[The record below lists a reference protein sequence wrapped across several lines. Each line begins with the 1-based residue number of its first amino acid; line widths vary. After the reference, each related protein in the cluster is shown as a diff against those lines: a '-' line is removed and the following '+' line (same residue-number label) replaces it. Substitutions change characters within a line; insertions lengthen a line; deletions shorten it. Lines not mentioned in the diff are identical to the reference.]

1 MMYKSACVAL
11 LATSVLG
18 LKMQDPA
25 PGVAPPPAAPEPQA
39 ADFSIPG
46 MPAAAQAPAAP
57 ALPAEAAPALPA
69 EAPPAPEL
77 AASATNPPVAAAVT
91 ETSAP
96 AAEQAPA
103 VPDMSQAWAAATPS
117 PEMQQAWT
125 NAMGGGA
132 QTAAAAMPTGD
143 WSSIAAS
150 PEVEATIRQT
160 RQGLWDETVKA
171 MDGRM
176 GKRIQKKIAQSYQNP
191 DSHGDISEEDDPN
204 REWHE
209 KAKDNMVDS
218 MWKFGRS
225 MFPAMVGAY
234 QQGAPTIARVASDM
248 ANMQAAR

>member
-91 ETSAP
+91 ETAAAATP
-96 AAEQAPA
+96 AETAAAA

-117 PEMQQAWT
+117 
-125 NAMGGGA
+125 
-132 QTAAAAMPTGD
+132 MPTGD